1 MSARDVVR
9 SAIAALNPVWL
20 EPPVLQ
26 PAALYL
32 ELAGEDLRRRAFL
45 VADDSQ
51 GDLCL
56 RPDMTAPAVREAFA
70 LPVTPPLI
78 AYEGLV
84 FRQQEAGGGQNEF
97 VQIGAE
103 WIGGAMDIEAEAD
116 VIARAIAA
124 CRAAGVEPHLRLGD
138 LAIRA
143 GFVAGCNLGEDWA
156 ARTMS
161 ALDHPS
167 RLDSLALHAR
177 EDEGEGLAEALAG
190 LSAPAAEAVVADVL
204 RLARITPVGA
214 RPIAEIAQ
222 RLQKRGKLE
231 ANPGP
236 NAAQRDLL
244 KALAAIDAGDGL
256 AQARALTNS
265 PALAAPQ
272 AARNAVDRAEARV
285 AALAKRTT
293 LPTHTRFAPG
303 LGRALSYYDGFVFE
317 LEAKDGKS
325 LGGGGRYD
333 ALARALWPPG
343 PPAPQSL
350 GAAGFALR
358 PARLDEAAA

>member
-9 SAIAALNPVWL
+9 SALAALNPVWL

-45 VADDSQ
+45 VVDDAQ

-103 WIGGAMDIEAEAD
+103 WIGAMDVEAEAD
-116 VIARAIAA
+116 VIARAIEA
-124 CRAAGVEPHLRLGD
+124 CRAAGVEPHVRLGD

-143 GFVAGCNLGEDWA
+143 GFVAGCHLGEDWA

-161 ALDHPS
+161 ALDRPD

-177 EDEGEGLAEALAG
+177 EDEGEGLAEALAA
-190 LSAPAAEAVVADVL
+190 LPAAAAEAAVADML
-204 RLARITPVGA
+204 RMARITPVGA

-236 NAAQRDLL
+236 SAAQRDLL

-256 AQARALTNS
+256 AQAHALVAS
-265 PALAAPQ
+265 PALASSH
-272 AARNAVDRAEARV
+272 AARAAVERAEARV

-293 LPTHTRFAPG
+293 LPAQTRFAPG

-343 PPAPQSL
+343 PPAPLSL

-358 PARLDEAAA
+358 PARLDEAAS